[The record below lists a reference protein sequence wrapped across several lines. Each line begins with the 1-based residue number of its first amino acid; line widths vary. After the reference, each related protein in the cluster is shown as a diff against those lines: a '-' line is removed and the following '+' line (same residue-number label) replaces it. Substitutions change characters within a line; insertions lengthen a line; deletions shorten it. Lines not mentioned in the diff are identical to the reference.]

1 MNKNDVRHPSRWLA
15 GLGVFGLG
23 TALAVQSLFSA
34 PVAAVAVPPSPAAV
48 ASANDLSSAFRSA
61 SEAVLPSVVTI
72 RNEQVVT
79 QVDESA
85 KMPQGENSLPQ
96 GIPDEFGPLLKRFF
110 GDQVPQMPQMP
121 RGGSGHMPH
130 SMGMGSGV
138 IIDSSGLILTNNH
151 VAGGGGKVTVQLHD
165 GREFEATEVK
175 TDPQS
180 DIAIVKIE
188 GAGILPAAK
197 LGDSDK
203 LEIGDWVLAVGAPF
217 GLQETVTAGIISA
230 KSRGVNITERADFLQ
245 TDAAINPGNSG
256 GPMVNVH
263 GEVVGINT
271 AISTSGGGNEGIGFA
286 VPINQAKWVSDQLI
300 AKGSVERAFLGV
312 GIQQLNS
319 DLAKQLG
326 LKSVHGALVS
336 EVRPGSPAEHAGIHT
351 GDVIVEFNGKQVDN
365 PHRLQNLVERANM
378 KSDNTVVVVRDG
390 DRKEVAVALQPLPN
404 DTAIAKTETA
414 SAAPQTK
421 VESIGLEVADLTPDV
436 AKQLGFKD
444 DVQGVVITGVASGS
458 KAEQAGLETGMLVAR
473 VGNKEVHT
481 AKEFEAA
488 VNGATDG
495 GLLMLVKTTQGSR
508 FIVLK

>member
-1 MNKNDVRHPSRWLA
+1 MNKFDVRHPSRWLA

-23 TALAVQSLFSA
+23 TALAVQSLLSA
-34 PVAAVAVPPSPAAV
+34 PVVKMAAAEPPPAAV
-48 ASANDLSSAFRSA
+48 ASANDLSTAFRSA
-61 SEAVLPSVVTI
+61 SEAVLPAVVTI
-72 RNEQVVT
+72 RHEAAVEEVS
-79 QVDESA
+79 D
-85 KMPQGENSLPQ
+85 QGENRLPQ
-96 GIPDEFGPLLKRFF
+96 GVPDELGPLFKRFF
-110 GDQVPQMPQMP
+110 GEQAPQMPQMP
-121 RGGSGHMPH
+121 RGGHGHMPH

-188 GAGILPAAK
+188 GAGTLPAAK

-230 KSRGVNITERADFLQ
+230 KSRGVNITERSDFLQ

-256 GPMVNVH
+256 GPLVNVH

-271 AISTSGGGNEGIGFA
+271 AISTSGGGNEGVGFA
-286 VPINQAKWVSDQLI
+286 VPVNQAKWVTDQLI

-336 EVRPGSPAEHAGIHT
+336 EVRPDSPAANAGIQT

-365 PHRLQNLVERANM
+365 PHRLQNLVERASMNA
-378 KSDNTVVVVRDG
+378 DNKVVVVRG
-390 DRKEVAVALQPLPN
+390 GNRMEVPVTLQPLPKQ
-404 DTAIAKTETA
+404 AVAATEEA
-414 SAAPQTK
+414 APAAPQTK
-421 VESIGLEVADLTPDV
+421 VASIGLEVADLTPDV
-436 AKQLGFKD
+436 AKQLGYKD
-444 DVQGVVITGVASGS
+444 DAQGVVITGVTPGS
-458 KAEQAGLETGMLVAR
+458 RAEQAGLETGMLVAR
-473 VGNKEVHT
+473 VGNTDVHN